1 MANAHQLAESTIQE
15 VLTRA
20 DLEGLDH
27 HSIYSALIWHLLSSM
42 HRSGKTAADIASE
55 VQFTLD
61 NLGDD
66 GDFHVVRN

>member
-20 DLEGLDH
+20 DLEGLDQ
-27 HSIYSALIWHLLSSM
+27 HSIYSALIWHLLPSM
-42 HRSGKTAADIASE
+42 HKSGKTAADIAPP

>member
-20 DLEGLDH
+20 DTQELDH

-42 HRSGKTAADIASE
+42 HKSGKTAADIAPP